1 VVGKVWL
8 LEYLLDRVVT
18 FEDDVVVLEIRM

>member
-1 VVGKVWL
+1 MVGKVWL